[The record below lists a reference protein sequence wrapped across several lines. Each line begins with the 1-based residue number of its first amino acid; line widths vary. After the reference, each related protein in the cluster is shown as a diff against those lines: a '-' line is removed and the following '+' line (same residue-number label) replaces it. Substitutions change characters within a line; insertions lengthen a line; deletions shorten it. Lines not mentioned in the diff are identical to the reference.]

1 MTSAFS
7 CEAMADDERCP
18 PIAVCIKAESGDK
31 RAGLTLPEDTN
42 SPVDWATSGSYDR
55 VHFLSYLRCWLQ
67 PWTEARAESKDYRL
81 LFVDV
86 AACHLGP
93 EIEAYCWSCGYVL
106 VFHYGGT
113 TSVMQV
119 PDTHVHQPLSKLL
132 LELEQAQFTQR
143 QENNPGDAGRTLQE
157 VIDDIITVW
166 HALDHR
172 KHVKCHWET
181 GVANTLDGT

>member
-86 AACHLGP
+86 AACHLRP